1 MLNIKMSNGI
11 IEITNINDFNYILGI
26 IEYKK
31 IFDNKNLIKKSSKV
45 NT

>member
-1 MLNIKMSNGI
+1 MSCGI
-11 IEITNINDFNYILGI
+11 IEITDMNDFNYMQGL

-31 IFDNKNLIKKSSKV
+31 IFDNKNLINKRSKI